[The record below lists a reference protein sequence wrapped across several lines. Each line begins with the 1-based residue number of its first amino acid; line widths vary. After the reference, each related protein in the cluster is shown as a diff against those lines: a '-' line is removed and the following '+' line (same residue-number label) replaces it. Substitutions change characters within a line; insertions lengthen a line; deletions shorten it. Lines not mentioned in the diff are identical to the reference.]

1 MLKLWF
7 QLEYLQQGPRQS
19 SERQQ
24 LRSDILQKEV
34 LAKCDVL
41 KTAGFWPSEPT
52 LRPRAW
58 LENFDQ
64 SDQGTA
70 AFLLDKFT
78 YYNAEMTDALLK
90 ASYQSLGD
98 GLVQSANASASDIL
112 SELPNSVF
120 TPVTGETPNPTDSG
134 NLMCRRARQI
144 LNIPEDLIVDVESA
158 VNHAI
163 SGGAVIFLDDF
174 IGSGDQFLETW
185 GRNYNPSN
193 PISFHGIMQAQ
204 PFCACYL
211 SLVSTDYGLSK
222 INSHAPAVAVSV
234 THTVT
239 SKSTVQGL
247 DISANQMHEI
257 DQFLD
262 KYAPRLQPRETY
274 IQGNQEFLKYGYK
287 NRGLMF
293 GFEHSI
299 PDATLPIFWS
309 PGDHT
314 WEPLIER
321 T

>member
-1 MLKLWF
+1 M
-7 QLEYLQQGPRQS
+7 
-19 SERQQ
+19 
-24 LRSDILQKEV
+24 RSDILQKEV

-41 KTAGFWPSEPT
+41 KAAGFWPNEPT

-58 LENFDQ
+58 LRNFES

-98 GLVQSANASASDIL
+98 GLVQSANGSSLNITSD
-112 SELPNSVF
+112 LPCAVF
-120 TPVTGETPNPTDSG
+120 TPVTGERPNPTDSG
-134 NLMCRRARQI
+134 NLMCRKARQ
-144 LNIPEDLIVDVESA
+144 LLSIPENRIVEPQA
-158 VNHAI
+158 AMTHAAN
-163 SGGAVIFLDDF
+163 GGTVIFIDDF

-185 GRNYNPSN
+185 QRDYSPQSLS
-193 PISFHGIMQAQ
+193 SFHNVMNRQ
-204 PFCACYL
+204 PFCACYI
-211 SLVSTDYGLSK
+211 SLVSTDYGLSN
-222 INSHAPAVAVSV
+222 IISDAPEVAVSV
-234 THTVT
+234 AHILTTR
-239 SKSTVQGL
+239 STVQGL
-247 DISANQMHEI
+247 DISPGQLQEI
-257 DQFLD
+257 DHFLS
-262 KYAPRLQPRETY
+262 KYVNRLQPKEPY
-274 IQGNQEFLKYGYK
+274 ILGDMGYLKYGYK

-309 PGDHT
+309 PGNNE